1 MKVIVGILIILGISL
16 VGARKSFTSI
26 RFPFVVDSFFLTGTE
41 FILVGLCLGH
51 NFLNV
56 LDEKSLASLAPFLSL
71 VLGWIGLLFGMQV
84 EFRKLRRFPPS
95 HWKTTL
101 VQSFVTMFLVFV
113 VFHEILRRM
122 HPGGSLHVLA
132 ASWVLALTAGTTAQS
147 VLVLVVEQMGRRRG
161 KLIDLMRYMSS
172 LDGVIGL
179 VLFGILF
186 CYAHPLTPGELGVAG
201 FWQWLAITFGLGLIT
216 GFLFNS
222 LVFVK
227 LSDQELL
234 LVVIGMVTFSG
245 GIATCFGLSPLL
257 VCMVMGIVIVNL
269 SPARE
274 RVIATLAHG
283 EKPVYLILLALAG
296 AIWRIAD
303 PVFFLLAGLYWS
315 VRLVGKLMGGYVAVH
330 GFTGIQSPRAV
341 GLGLLSQGGVAIA
354 MILNFKQAYASS
366 LTSGVVTIVLLSV
379 MANEVVS
386 PYLAKRVLVGGLES

>member
-16 VGARKSFTSI
+16 VGARKSFTSV
-26 RFPFVVDSFFLTGTE
+26 RFPFVVDMFFFTGTE

-51 NFLNV
+51 HFLNV
-56 LDEKSLASLAPFLSL
+56 LDERSLASLAPFFSL
-71 VLGWIGLLFGMQV
+71 VLGWIGLLFGTQV
-84 EFRKLRRFPPS
+84 EFRKLRMFPS
-95 HWKTTL
+95 SYWKTTL
-101 VQSFVTMFLVFV
+101 VQFFVTVFLVFV
-113 VFHEILRRM
+113 VFGAIFRRM
-122 HPGGSLHVLA
+122 YPEEGSYVLV

-147 VLVLVVEQMGRRRG
+147 VLVLVVEQIGRRRG

-222 LVFVK
+222 LVYVR

-245 GIATCFGLSPLL
+245 GIATYFGLSPLL
-257 VCMVMGIVIVNL
+257 VCMIMGVVIVNL

-283 EKPVYLILLALAG
+283 EKPVYLILLVLAG
-296 AIWRIAD
+296 AIWQIAE
-303 PVFFLLAGLYWS
+303 PIFFLLAGLYWFI
-315 VRLVGKLMGGYVAVH
+315 RLVGKLLGTYVAVN
-330 GFTGIQSPRAV
+330 GFTDIQSPRAV
-341 GLGLLSQGGVAIA
+341 GLALLSQGGVAIA
-354 MILNFKQAYASS
+354 MILNIEQAYASR
-366 LTSGVVTIVLLSV
+366 LTTGVVTIVLLSV
-379 MANEVVS
+379 MANEIIS
-386 PYLAKRVLVGGLES
+386 PYLAKKAFVHRLES